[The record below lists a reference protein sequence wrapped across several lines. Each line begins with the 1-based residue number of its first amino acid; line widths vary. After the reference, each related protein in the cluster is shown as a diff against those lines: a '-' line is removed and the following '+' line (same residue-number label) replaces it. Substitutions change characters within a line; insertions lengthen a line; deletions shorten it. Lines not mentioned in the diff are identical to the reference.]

1 MREMGPQTGR
11 VASSESGF
19 TLVEVM
25 VALMI
30 VAIALPALMFQI
42 GSQLDGREHV
52 RDQLIASW
60 VAQEQL
66 SRLKLRFAANAGAG
80 AAPATQ
86 GQTELAGRQWHWQHT
101 IEATPA
107 PGLFRHSIRV
117 ALSANQALTTENA
130 LFSLDA
136 YLATGPLSANLGMQ
150 P

>member
-1 MREMGPQTGR
+1 MREKDLQTCR
-11 VASSESGF
+11 VACSERGF

-66 SRLKLRFAANAGAG
+66 SRLQLQLAANT
-80 AAPATQ
+80 AAVAAHQTQ
-86 GQTELAGRQWHWQHT
+86 GETRLAGRQWHWQHT
-101 IEATPA
+101 SAATPA
-107 PGLFRHSIRV
+107 PGLLRHSIRV
-117 ALSANQALTTENA
+117 ALTPGDTLTADNA

-136 YLATGPLSANLGMQ
+136 YLPVTRGMQ